1 VAVKAEVASDSDEAP
16 RRIGFS
22 PEQLPALF
30 ELLGRVANAAV
41 TTIGADCEVVVH
53 DLREPAHSVV
63 AISGSLTGR
72 QVGAPVPDPALM
84 PGVVDA
90 FTSDDLRRQAR
101 TPSGRDLLSST
112 AWIRHIDGHIVGAV
126 CINIDQAELR
136 RARDIL
142 DRRLVAADGPEDD
155 PLTTFAT
162 DISHFASLATRDAV
176 GAANSTRRL
185 TRPELV
191 AIVRQLDRAGVFSLR
206 GAARTV
212 GQELGLSR
220 ASVYGYLRE
229 ARAEAIGRSEPSP
242 RTVRHRRPRSAAKD
256 KRVHAGSN
264 V

>member
-1 VAVKAEVASDSDEAP
+1 MAVKAEAVPGSDEAP

-90 FTSDDLRRQAR
+90 FTRDDLRRQAR
-101 TPSGRDLLSST
+101 TPSGRELLSST
-112 AWIRHIDGHIVGAV
+112 SWIRDVDGHIVGAV

-142 DRRLVAADGPEDD
+142 DRRLVAADGLGDD

-185 TRPELV
+185 SRPELV

-206 GAARTV
+206 GAATTV

-229 ARAEAIGRSEPSP
+229 ARADAIGATAPSFRP
-242 RTVRHRRPRSAAKD
+242 VRHRRSRPATKD
-256 KRVHAGSN
+256 KPVHAGSN
-264 V
+264 A

>member
-1 VAVKAEVASDSDEAP
+1 VKAEVVSDSDEAP
-16 RRIGFS
+16 RQIGFS
-22 PEQLPALF
+22 PEQLPAVF
-30 ELLGRVANAAV
+30 ELLGRIANAAV

-63 AISGSLTGR
+63 AISGTLTGR

-90 FTSDDLRRQAR
+90 FTHDDLRRQAR
-101 TPSGRDLLSST
+101 TPSGRALLAST
-112 AWIRHIDGHIVGAV
+112 SWIRDTDGHIVGAV
-126 CINIDQAELR
+126 CINIDQAELQ
-136 RARDIL
+136 RARDII
-142 DRRLVAADGPEDD
+142 DRRLVAADRPEDA

-162 DISHFASLATRDAV
+162 DISHFASLAARDAI
-176 GAANSTRRL
+176 GAASATRRL

-191 AIVRQLDRAGVFSLR
+191 AIVRDLDRAGVFSLR

-229 ARAEAIGRSEPSP
+229 ARAEAMGSAPPGP
-242 RTVRHRRPRSAAKD
+242 RPARHRRSRSAPKG
-256 KRVHAGSN
+256 KRVHAGSHA
-264 V
+264 